1 MNIYAVIHYPHKK
14 IIKVYADKQL
24 AQNFSDNENNT
35 LRSKFGNH
43 VDNFYAVE
51 KHVLIRKNMKL
62 SPKKLNSPPLD

>member
-1 MNIYAVIHYPHKK
+1 MNIYAVIHYPRKD
-14 IIKVYADKQL
+14 IIKVYVDKQL

-51 KHVLIRKNMKL
+51 KHLLIQKKIKL
-62 SPKKLNSPPLD
+62 